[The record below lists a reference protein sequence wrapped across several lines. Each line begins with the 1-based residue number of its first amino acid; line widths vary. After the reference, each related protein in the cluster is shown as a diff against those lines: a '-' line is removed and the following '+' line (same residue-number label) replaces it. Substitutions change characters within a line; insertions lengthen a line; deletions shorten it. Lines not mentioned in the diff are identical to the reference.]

1 MKSRYKVS
9 LAAVL
14 IGGGIVAGSLMNNSV
29 IGASSSGQPGT
40 ADDPVVTKSYV
51 DQKIAQA
58 LKGGAPA
65 SSTSGKTTSL
75 EGTGAKASTGS
86 GISTGVSASNS
97 KPNATASNATNSG
110 KASSVEQTEALQVVD
125 VKPGQK
131 LLAKAGSE
139 FILRNGYAVV
149 YSMDASGAIDITSGT
164 EIVHNQAVEK
174 NHLLSFPRE
183 GRGIQV
189 KEGQKF
195 GLIVMVRGGYTL
207 Q

>member
-14 IGGGIVAGSLMNNSV
+14 LGGGIVAGSLMNNSV
-29 IGASSSGQPGT
+29 NGASSSGQPGT

-58 LKGGAPA
+58 LQGGTTTN
-65 SSTSGKTTSL
+65 TSRSKTTS
-75 EGTGAKASTGS
+75 
-86 GISTGVSASNS
+86 SAA
-97 KPNATASNATNSG
+97 PTTNATSNATTSGASSSG
-110 KASSVEQTEALQVVD
+110 KASTAVEQTEELKVVD

-131 LLAKAGSE
+131 LIAKAGSE

-195 GLIVMVRGGYTL
+195 GLVVMVRGGYTL

>member
-14 IGGGIVAGSLMNNSV
+14 LGGGIVAGSLMNNSV
-29 IGASSSGQPGT
+29 DGASSSGQPGT

-58 LKGGAPA
+58 IKGGTPA
-65 SSTSGKTTSL
+65 SNTSSKTTS
-75 EGTGAKASTGS
+75 ST
-86 GISTGVSASNS
+86 T
-97 KPNATASNATNSG
+97 PTTNATSNTTASGASG
-110 KASSVEQTEALQVVD
+110 AGKTSTPEQTEALKVVD

-131 LLAKAGSE
+131 LIAKAGSE

-149 YSMDASGAIDITSGT
+149 YSMDTSGAIDITSGT
-164 EIVHNQAVEK
+164 EIFHNQAVEK

-195 GLIVMVRGGYTL
+195 GLVVMVRGGYTV

>member
-1 MKSRYKVS
+1 MKSRYKVT

-14 IGGGIVAGSLMNNSV
+14 LGGGIVAGSLMNNSV
-29 IGASSSGQPGT
+29 NGASSSGQPGT

-58 LKGGAPA
+58 LKGGTTTNASSSKSTNSAASTTNVTSNVTTSGA
-65 SSTSGKTTSL
+65 SSTG
-75 EGTGAKASTGS
+75 KAST
-86 GISTGVSASNS
+86 
-97 KPNATASNATNSG
+97 
-110 KASSVEQTEALQVVD
+110 SVEQTEELKVVD

-131 LLAKAGSE
+131 LIAKAGSE

-149 YSMDASGAIDITSGT
+149 FSMDASGAIDITSGT

-195 GLIVMVRGGYTL
+195 GLVVMVRGGYTL

>member
-9 LAAVL
+9 LAAAL
-14 IGGGIVAGSLMNNSV
+14 LGGGIVAGSLMNNSV
-29 IGASSSGQPGT
+29 NGASSSGQPGT

-58 LKGGAPA
+58 IKGGVPA
-65 SSTSGKTTSL
+65 SNTSSKTTS
-75 EGTGAKASTGS
+75 ST
-86 GISTGVSASNS
+86 TPAT
-97 KPNATASNATNSG
+97 NATSNTTASGT
-110 KASSVEQTEALQVVD
+110 SSVGKTSTPEQTEVLKVVD

-131 LLAKAGSE
+131 LIAKAGSE

-195 GLIVMVRGGYTL
+195 GLVVMVRGGYSV

>member
-1 MKSRYKVS
+1 MKPRYKVT

-14 IGGGIVAGSLMNNSV
+14 LGGGIVAGSLMNNSV
-29 IGASSSGQPGT
+29 NGASSSGQPGT

-58 LKGGAPA
+58 IKG
-65 SSTSGKTTSL
+65 
-75 EGTGAKASTGS
+75 
-86 GISTGVSASNS
+86 GVSASSTNS
-97 KPNATASNATNSG
+97 KTTGSAVPTTNATSNVTTSGAPSTG
-110 KASSVEQTEALQVVD
+110 KASAAVEQTEELKVVD

-131 LLAKAGSE
+131 LIAKVGAE

-195 GLIVMVRGGYTL
+195 GLVVMVRGGYTL

>member
-14 IGGGIVAGSLMNNSV
+14 LGGGIVAGSLMNNSV
-29 IGASSSGQPGT
+29 NGASSSGQPGT

-58 LKGGAPA
+58 IKGGAPA
-65 SSTSGKTTSL
+65 SNTSSKTTS
-75 EGTGAKASTGS
+75 ST
-86 GISTGVSASNS
+86 T
-97 KPNATASNATNSG
+97 PTTNATSTTTSSGASGAGKNSTP
-110 KASSVEQTEALQVVD
+110 EQTEVLKVVD

-131 LLAKAGSE
+131 LIAKAGSE

-195 GLIVMVRGGYTL
+195 GLVVMVRGGYTV

>member
-1 MKSRYKVS
+1 MKSCYKVS

-14 IGGGIVAGSLMNNSV
+14 LGGGIVAGSLMNNSV
-29 IGASSSGQPGT
+29 NGASSSGQPGT

-58 LKGGAPA
+58 IKGGVPTSNT
-65 SSTSGKTTSL
+65 SSKTTS
-75 EGTGAKASTGS
+75 
-86 GISTGVSASNS
+86 SNAPATNTTS
-97 KPNATASNATNSG
+97 NTTASGTSSAG
-110 KASSVEQTEALQVVD
+110 KTSTPEQTEALKVVD

-131 LLAKAGSE
+131 LIAKAGSE

-195 GLIVMVRGGYTL
+195 GLVVMVRGGYTV

>member
-14 IGGGIVAGSLMNNSV
+14 LGGGIVAGSLMNNSV
-29 IGASSSGQPGT
+29 NGASSSGQPGT

-58 LKGGAPA
+58 IKGGESA
-65 SSTSGKTTSL
+65 SSTNGKTTASAAPTPNATSNTTTSAASS
-75 EGTGAKASTGS
+75 TGKAST
-86 GISTGVSASNS
+86 TVQ
-97 KPNATASNATNSG
+97 
-110 KASSVEQTEALQVVD
+110 QTEELKVVD

-131 LLAKAGSE
+131 LIAKAGAE

-195 GLIVMVRGGYTL
+195 GLVVMVRGGYTV

>member
-14 IGGGIVAGSLMNNSV
+14 LGGGIVAGSLMNNSV
-29 IGASSSGQPGT
+29 NGASSSGQPGT

-58 LKGGAPA
+58 IKGEVPA
-65 SSTSGKTTSL
+65 SNTSSKTTSSNAPA
-75 EGTGAKASTGS
+75 TNATSNTTASGASSAGKAST
-86 GISTGVSASNS
+86 
-97 KPNATASNATNSG
+97 P
-110 KASSVEQTEALQVVD
+110 EQTEALKVVD

-131 LLAKAGSE
+131 LIAKAGSE

-174 NHLLSFPRE
+174 NHLVSFPRE

-195 GLIVMVRGGYTL
+195 GLVVMVRGGYTV

>member
-14 IGGGIVAGSLMNNSV
+14 LGGGIVAGSLMNNSV
-29 IGASSSGQPGT
+29 DGASSSGQPGT

-58 LKGGAPA
+58 IKGGGTA
-65 SSTSGKTTSL
+65 SSTSSKATSSTAPATNATSNPSASGTSGAGKT
-75 EGTGAKASTGS
+75 ST
-86 GISTGVSASNS
+86 
-97 KPNATASNATNSG
+97 P
-110 KASSVEQTEALQVVD
+110 EQTEALKVVD

-131 LLAKAGSE
+131 LIAKAGSE

-195 GLIVMVRGGYTL
+195 GLVVMVRGGYTV

>member
-14 IGGGIVAGSLMNNSV
+14 LGGGIVAGSLMNNSV
-29 IGASSSGQPGT
+29 NGASSSGQPGT

-58 LKGGAPA
+58 IKGGVPASNTSSKTSNAPA
-65 SSTSGKTTSL
+65 T
-75 EGTGAKASTGS
+75 
-86 GISTGVSASNS
+86 
-97 KPNATASNATNSG
+97 NATSNTTASGASSAG
-110 KASSVEQTEALQVVD
+110 KASASEQTEALKVVD

-131 LLAKAGSE
+131 LIAKAGSE

-164 EIVHNQAVEK
+164 EIAHNQAVEK

-195 GLIVMVRGGYTL
+195 GLVVMVRGGYTV

>member
-14 IGGGIVAGSLMNNSV
+14 LGGGIVAGSLMNNSV
-29 IGASSSGQPGT
+29 NGASSSGQPGT

-58 LKGGAPA
+58 IKGGGTA
-65 SSTSGKTTSL
+65 SSTSSKTTSSTAPATNTTTSNTTSS
-75 EGTGAKASTGS
+75 GT
-86 GISTGVSASNS
+86 
-97 KPNATASNATNSG
+97 SNAA
-110 KASSVEQTEALQVVD
+110 KSSTVEQTEALKVVD

-131 LLAKAGSE
+131 LIAKAGSE

-164 EIVHNQAVEK
+164 EIVHNQAVDK

-195 GLIVMVRGGYTL
+195 GLVVMVRGGYTV

>member
-14 IGGGIVAGSLMNNSV
+14 LGGGIVAGSLMNNSV
-29 IGASSSGQPGT
+29 NGASSSGQPGT

-58 LKGGAPA
+58 IKGGGSA
-65 SSTSGKTTSL
+65 SSTSSKTTSSTAPATNTTTSNTTTSS
-75 EGTGAKASTGS
+75 GT
-86 GISTGVSASNS
+86 
-97 KPNATASNATNSG
+97 SNATKNST
-110 KASSVEQTEALQVVD
+110 VEQTEALKVVD

-131 LLAKAGSE
+131 LIAKAGAE
-139 FILRNGYAVV
+139 FILRNGNAVV

-189 KEGQKF
+189 KEGQKY
-195 GLIVMVRGGYTL
+195 GLVVMVRGGYTV

>member
-14 IGGGIVAGSLMNNSV
+14 LGGGIVAGSLMNNSV
-29 IGASSSGQPGT
+29 NGASSSGQPGT

-58 LKGGAPA
+58 IKGEAPG
-65 SSTSGKTTSL
+65 SSTSSKTTSS
-75 EGTGAKASTGS
+75 TTPATKATSNTTTS
-86 GISTGVSASNS
+86 G
-97 KPNATASNATNSG
+97 
-110 KASSVEQTEALQVVD
+110 ASSAEKTSTAEQTEALKVVD

-131 LLAKAGSE
+131 LIAKAGSE
-139 FILRNGYAVV
+139 FILRNGNAVV
-149 YSMDASGAIDITSGT
+149 YSMDTSGAIDITSGT

-195 GLIVMVRGGYTL
+195 GLVVMVRGSYTV

>member
-1 MKSRYKVS
+1 MKSCYKVS

-14 IGGGIVAGSLMNNSV
+14 LGGGIVAGSLMNNSV
-29 IGASSSGQPGT
+29 NGASSSGQPGT

-58 LKGGAPA
+58 IKGGVPA
-65 SSTSGKTTSL
+65 SSTSSKTTS
-75 EGTGAKASTGS
+75 STAPA
-86 GISTGVSASNS
+86 T
-97 KPNATASNATNSG
+97 NATSNTTVSG
-110 KASSVEQTEALQVVD
+110 TSSAGKTSTPEQTEALKVVD

-131 LLAKAGSE
+131 LIAKAGSE

-195 GLIVMVRGGYTL
+195 GLVVMIRGGYTV

>member
-1 MKSRYKVS
+1 MNSRYKVS

-14 IGGGIVAGSLMNNSV
+14 LGGGIIAGSLMNNSV
-29 IGASSSGQPGT
+29 NGASSSGQPGT

-51 DQKIAQA
+51 DQKIALA
-58 LKGGAPA
+58 IKGGVPA
-65 SSTSGKTTSL
+65 SSTSNKTTS
-75 EGTGAKASTGS
+75 
-86 GISTGVSASNS
+86 SNA
-97 KPNATASNATNSG
+97 PATNATSNTTASGTSG
-110 KASSVEQTEALQVVD
+110 AGKTSTPEQTEALKVVD

-131 LLAKAGSE
+131 LIAKAGSE

-164 EIVHNQAVEK
+164 EIVHNQTVEK

-195 GLIVMVRGGYTL
+195 GLVVMVRGGYTV

>member
-14 IGGGIVAGSLMNNSV
+14 LGGGIVAGSLMNNSV
-29 IGASSSGQPGT
+29 NGASSSGQPGT

-58 LKGGAPA
+58 IKGGAPA
-65 SSTSGKTTSL
+65 SNTSSKTTS
-75 EGTGAKASTGS
+75 ST
-86 GISTGVSASNS
+86 T
-97 KPNATASNATNSG
+97 PTTNATSNTTASGASG
-110 KASSVEQTEALQVVD
+110 AGKTYTPEQTEALKVVD

-131 LLAKAGSE
+131 LIAKAGSE

-164 EIVHNQAVEK
+164 EIVHNQTVEK

-195 GLIVMVRGGYTL
+195 GLVVMVRGGYTV

>member
-14 IGGGIVAGSLMNNSV
+14 LGGGFVAGSLMNNSV
-29 IGASSSGQPGT
+29 NGAASSGQPGT

-58 LKGGAPA
+58 IKGGGSA
-65 SSTSGKTTSL
+65 SGTSSKTTSSTAPATNTTTSNTTTSS
-75 EGTGAKASTGS
+75 GT
-86 GISTGVSASNS
+86 
-97 KPNATASNATNSG
+97 SNAT
-110 KASSVEQTEALQVVD
+110 KSSTVEQTEALKVVD

-131 LLAKAGSE
+131 LIAKAGAE
-139 FILRNGYAVV
+139 FILRNGNAVV

-189 KEGQKF
+189 KEGQKY
-195 GLIVMVRGGYTL
+195 GLVVMVRGGYTV

>member
-14 IGGGIVAGSLMNNSV
+14 LGGGIVAGSLMNNSV
-29 IGASSSGQPGT
+29 NGASSSGQPGT

-58 LKGGAPA
+58 IKGEGTA
-65 SSTSGKTTSL
+65 SSTSSKATSSTTPATNATTNTTASGTSGAGKT
-75 EGTGAKASTGS
+75 ST
-86 GISTGVSASNS
+86 
-97 KPNATASNATNSG
+97 P
-110 KASSVEQTEALQVVD
+110 EQTEALKVVD

-131 LLAKAGSE
+131 LIAKAGSE

-164 EIVHNQAVEK
+164 EIVHNQTVEK

-195 GLIVMVRGGYTL
+195 GLVVMVRGGYTV

>member
-14 IGGGIVAGSLMNNSV
+14 LGGGIVAGSLMNNAAN
-29 IGASSSGQPGT
+29 GASSSGQPGT

-58 LKGGAPA
+58 IKGETPA
-65 SSTSGKTTSL
+65 SSTTSKTTN
-75 EGTGAKASTGS
+75 TATP
-86 GISTGVSASNS
+86 TTSA
-97 KPNATASNATNSG
+97 ASNATKSG
-110 KASSVEQTEALQVVD
+110 ASSTDKASTAVGQTEELKVVD

-131 LLAKAGSE
+131 LIAKAGSE

-149 YSMDASGAIDITSGT
+149 YSMDASGAVDITSGT
-164 EIVHNQAVEK
+164 EIIHNQAVEK

-195 GLIVMVRGGYTL
+195 GLVVMVRGGYTV

>member
-1 MKSRYKVS
+1 MKSRYKVP

-14 IGGGIVAGSLMNNSV
+14 LGGGIVAGSLMNNSV
-29 IGASSSGQPGT
+29 NGASSSGQPGT

-51 DQKIAQA
+51 DQKIAA
-58 LKGGAPA
+58 AIKGGASA
-65 SSTSGKTTSL
+65 SSTNSKTTSSAAP
-75 EGTGAKASTGS
+75 TTNATPNATTAGASSLGKAST
-86 GISTGVSASNS
+86 A
-97 KPNATASNATNSG
+97 
-110 KASSVEQTEALQVVD
+110 VEQTEELKVVD

-131 LLAKAGSE
+131 LIAKAGAE
-139 FILRNGYAVV
+139 FILRNGNAVV
-149 YSMDASGAIDITSGT
+149 YTMDASGAIDITSGT

-195 GLIVMVRGGYTL
+195 GLVVMVRGGYTL

>member
-29 IGASSSGQPGT
+29 NGASSSGQPGT

-58 LKGGAPA
+58 VKGGVSSSSISTAPA
-65 SSTSGKTTSL
+65 TNTTTSTSSGTSNAAKSST
-75 EGTGAKASTGS
+75 
-86 GISTGVSASNS
+86 
-97 KPNATASNATNSG
+97 
-110 KASSVEQTEALQVVD
+110 VEQTEALKVVD

-131 LLAKAGSE
+131 LIAKAGAE
-139 FILRNGYAVV
+139 FILRNGNAVV

-195 GLIVMVRGGYTL
+195 GLVVMVRGGYTV

>member
-9 LAAVL
+9 FAAVL
-14 IGGGIVAGSLMNNSV
+14 LGGGIVVGSLMNNSV
-29 IGASSSGQPGT
+29 NGASSSGQPGT

-58 LKGGAPA
+58 IKGGGTA
-65 SSTSGKTTSL
+65 SSTSSKTTSSTAPATNTTTSNTTSS
-75 EGTGAKASTGS
+75 GT
-86 GISTGVSASNS
+86 
-97 KPNATASNATNSG
+97 SNAA
-110 KASSVEQTEALQVVD
+110 KSSTVEQTEALKVVD

-131 LLAKAGSE
+131 LIAKAGSE

-164 EIVHNQAVEK
+164 EIAHNQAVDK

-195 GLIVMVRGGYTL
+195 GLVVMVRGGYTV

>member
-14 IGGGIVAGSLMNNSV
+14 LGGGIVAGSLMNNSV
-29 IGASSSGQPGT
+29 NGASSSGQPGT

-58 LKGGAPA
+58 IKGGASA
-65 SSTSGKTTSL
+65 SSTKTTTSAVPATSATSNATTS
-75 EGTGAKASTGS
+75 GASSTGKAST
-86 GISTGVSASNS
+86 A
-97 KPNATASNATNSG
+97 
-110 KASSVEQTEALQVVD
+110 VEQTEELKVVD

-131 LLAKAGSE
+131 LIAKAGAE
-139 FILRNGYAVV
+139 FILRNGYAVA

-195 GLIVMVRGGYTL
+195 GLVVMVRGGYTV

>member
-9 LAAVL
+9 LAVVL
-14 IGGGIVAGSLMNNSV
+14 LGGGIVAGSLMNNSV
-29 IGASSSGQPGT
+29 NGASSSGQPGT

-58 LKGGAPA
+58 IKGGGSA
-65 SSTSGKTTSL
+65 SSTSSKTTSSTAPATNTTTSNTTTSS
-75 EGTGAKASTGS
+75 GT
-86 GISTGVSASNS
+86 
-97 KPNATASNATNSG
+97 SNAT
-110 KASSVEQTEALQVVD
+110 KSSTVEQTEALKVVD

-131 LLAKAGSE
+131 LIAKAGAE
-139 FILRNGYAVV
+139 LILRNGNAVV

-189 KEGQKF
+189 KEGQKY
-195 GLIVMVRGGYTL
+195 GLVVMVRGGYTV

>member
-1 MKSRYKVS
+1 MKTRYKVS

-29 IGASSSGQPGT
+29 NGASSSGQPGT

-58 LKGGAPA
+58 VKGGVSSSSTNSKTA
-65 SSTSGKTTSL
+65 SSTAQATNTTTSTSS
-75 EGTGAKASTGS
+75 GT
-86 GISTGVSASNS
+86 
-97 KPNATASNATNSG
+97 SNAA
-110 KASSVEQTEALQVVD
+110 KSSTTEQTEALKVVD

-131 LLAKAGSE
+131 LIAKAGAE
-139 FILRNGYAVV
+139 FILRNGNAVV

-189 KEGQKF
+189 KEGQKY
-195 GLIVMVRGGYTL
+195 GLVVMVRGGYTV

>member
-14 IGGGIVAGSLMNNSV
+14 LGGGIVAGSLMNNSV
-29 IGASSSGQPGT
+29 NGASSSGQPGT

-51 DQKIAQA
+51 DQKIAQVI
-58 LKGGAPA
+58 KGGVPA
-65 SSTSGKTTSL
+65 SNTSSKTTS
-75 EGTGAKASTGS
+75 
-86 GISTGVSASNS
+86 SNA
-97 KPNATASNATNSG
+97 PATNATSNTTASVTSGAGKTSAT
-110 KASSVEQTEALQVVD
+110 EQTEALKVVD

-131 LLAKAGSE
+131 LIAKAGSE

-195 GLIVMVRGGYTL
+195 GLVVMVRGGYTV

>member
-14 IGGGIVAGSLMNNSV
+14 LGGGIVAGSLMNNSV
-29 IGASSSGQPGT
+29 NGASSSGQPGT

-58 LKGGAPA
+58 IKGGASA
-65 SSTSGKTTSL
+65 SSTNSKTTSSVVPTTNATSNVTTS
-75 EGTGAKASTGS
+75 GASSTGKASTG
-86 GISTGVSASNS
+86 
-97 KPNATASNATNSG
+97 
-110 KASSVEQTEALQVVD
+110 VEQTEELKVVD

-131 LLAKAGSE
+131 LIAKVGAE

-149 YSMDASGAIDITSGT
+149 YSMDASGAIDVTSGT

-195 GLIVMVRGGYTL
+195 GLVVMVRGGYTL

>member
-14 IGGGIVAGSLMNNSV
+14 LGGGIVAGSLMNNSV
-29 IGASSSGQPGT
+29 NGASSSGQPGT

-58 LKGGAPA
+58 IKG
-65 SSTSGKTTSL
+65 
-75 EGTGAKASTGS
+75 
-86 GISTGVSASNS
+86 GVSASNTSS
-97 KPNATASNATNSG
+97 KTTSSNAPASNATSNTTASG
-110 KASSVEQTEALQVVD
+110 TSGAGKTSTPEQTDDLKVVD

-131 LLAKAGSE
+131 LIAKAGSE

-195 GLIVMVRGGYTL
+195 GLVVMVRGGYTV

>member
-14 IGGGIVAGSLMNNSV
+14 LGGGIVAGSLMNNSV
-29 IGASSSGQPGT
+29 NGASSSGQPGT

-58 LKGGAPA
+58 IKGGGTA
-65 SSTSGKTTSL
+65 SSTSSKATSSTAPATNATSNTTASGTSGSGKT
-75 EGTGAKASTGS
+75 STQ
-86 GISTGVSASNS
+86 
-97 KPNATASNATNSG
+97 
-110 KASSVEQTEALQVVD
+110 EQTEALKVVD

-131 LLAKAGSE
+131 LIAKAGSE

-195 GLIVMVRGGYTL
+195 GLVVMVRGGYTV

>member
-14 IGGGIVAGSLMNNSV
+14 LGGGIVAGSLMNNSV
-29 IGASSSGQPGT
+29 NGASSSGQPGT

-58 LKGGAPA
+58 IKGGGTA
-65 SSTSGKTTSL
+65 SSTSSKTTSP
-75 EGTGAKASTGS
+75 TASTAN
-86 GISTGVSASNS
+86 STTSNTTS
-97 KPNATASNATNSG
+97 SVTSNAA
-110 KASSVEQTEALQVVD
+110 KSSTVEQTEALKVVD

-131 LLAKAGSE
+131 LIANAGAE
-139 FILRNGYAVV
+139 FILRNGNAVV

-195 GLIVMVRGGYTL
+195 GLVVMVRGGYTV

>member
-1 MKSRYKVS
+1 MKSRYKVT

-14 IGGGIVAGSLMNNSV
+14 LGGGIVAGSLMNNSV
-29 IGASSSGQPGT
+29 NGASSSGQPGT
-40 ADDPVVTKSYV
+40 SDDPVVTKSYV

-58 LKGGAPA
+58 IKG
-65 SSTSGKTTSL
+65 
-75 EGTGAKASTGS
+75 
-86 GISTGVSASNS
+86 GVSASSTNS
-97 KPNATASNATNSG
+97 KTTSSAAPTTNAPSNATTSGAPSTG
-110 KASSVEQTEALQVVD
+110 KASAAVEQTEELKVVD

-131 LLAKAGSE
+131 LIAKVGAE

-189 KEGQKF
+189 KEGQKS
-195 GLIVMVRGGYTL
+195 GLVVMVRGGYTL

>member
-14 IGGGIVAGSLMNNSV
+14 LGGGIVAGSLMNNSV
-29 IGASSSGQPGT
+29 NGASSSGQPGT

-58 LKGGAPA
+58 IKGGGTA
-65 SSTSGKTTSL
+65 SSTSSKTTSSTAPATNTTISNTTSS
-75 EGTGAKASTGS
+75 GT
-86 GISTGVSASNS
+86 
-97 KPNATASNATNSG
+97 SNAA
-110 KASSVEQTEALQVVD
+110 KSSTVEQTEALKVVD

-131 LLAKAGSE
+131 LIAKAGSE

-195 GLIVMVRGGYTL
+195 GLVVMVRGGYTV

>member
-14 IGGGIVAGSLMNNSV
+14 LGGGIVAGSLMNNSV
-29 IGASSSGQPGT
+29 NGASSSGQPGT

-51 DQKIAQA
+51 DQKIAA
-58 LKGGAPA
+58 AIKGGASA
-65 SSTSGKTTSL
+65 SSTNSKTTS
-75 EGTGAKASTGS
+75 
-86 GISTGVSASNS
+86 SAA
-97 KPNATASNATNSG
+97 PTTNATSNATTAGASSSG
-110 KASSVEQTEALQVVD
+110 KASTAVEQTEELKVVD

-131 LLAKAGSE
+131 LIAKVGAE
-139 FILRNGYAVV
+139 FILRNGNAVV
-149 YSMDASGAIDITSGT
+149 YTMDASGAIDITSGT

-195 GLIVMVRGGYTL
+195 GLVVMVRGGYTL

>member
-14 IGGGIVAGSLMNNSV
+14 LGGGIVAGSLMNNSV
-29 IGASSSGQPGT
+29 NGASSSGQPGT

-58 LKGGAPA
+58 IKGGESA
-65 SSTSGKTTSL
+65 SSTKTTTSAAPTPNATSNTTTS
-75 EGTGAKASTGS
+75 GASSTGKAST
-86 GISTGVSASNS
+86 TVQ
-97 KPNATASNATNSG
+97 
-110 KASSVEQTEALQVVD
+110 QTEELKVVD

-131 LLAKAGSE
+131 LIAKAGAE

-195 GLIVMVRGGYTL
+195 GLVVMVRGGYTV

>member
-1 MKSRYKVS
+1 MKSRYKIS
-9 LAAVL
+9 LATVL
-14 IGGGIVAGSLMNNSV
+14 LGGGIVAGSLMNNSV
-29 IGASSSGQPGT
+29 NGASDPGQPGT

-58 LKGGAPA
+58 IKGGGSG
-65 SSTSGKTTSL
+65 SSSNSKTTSSTASTTSATSSATAS
-75 EGTGAKASTGS
+75 GASNTGKAST
-86 GISTGVSASNS
+86 A
-97 KPNATASNATNSG
+97 
-110 KASSVEQTEALQVVD
+110 VEQTEELKVVD
-125 VKPGQK
+125 IKPGQK
-131 LLAKAGSE
+131 LIAKAGAE

-195 GLIVMVRGGYTL
+195 GLVVMVRGGYTI

>member
-14 IGGGIVAGSLMNNSV
+14 LGGGIVAGSLMNNSV
-29 IGASSSGQPGT
+29 NGASSSGQPGT

-58 LKGGAPA
+58 IKG
-65 SSTSGKTTSL
+65 
-75 EGTGAKASTGS
+75 
-86 GISTGVSASNS
+86 GVSASNTSS
-97 KPNATASNATNSG
+97 KTTSSNAPASNATSNTTASG
-110 KASSVEQTEALQVVD
+110 TSGAGKTSTPEQTEDLKVVD

-131 LLAKAGSE
+131 LIAKAGSE

-195 GLIVMVRGGYTL
+195 GLVVMVRGGYTV

>member
-14 IGGGIVAGSLMNNSV
+14 LGGGIVAGSLMNNSV
-29 IGASSSGQPGT
+29 NGASSSGQPGT

-58 LKGGAPA
+58 IKGGGTA
-65 SSTSGKTTSL
+65 SSTSSKATSSTAPATNATSNPSASGTSGAGKT
-75 EGTGAKASTGS
+75 ST
-86 GISTGVSASNS
+86 
-97 KPNATASNATNSG
+97 P
-110 KASSVEQTEALQVVD
+110 EQTEALKVVD

-131 LLAKAGSE
+131 LIAKAGSE

-164 EIVHNQAVEK
+164 EIVHNQTVEK

-195 GLIVMVRGGYTL
+195 GLVVMVRGGYTV

>member
-29 IGASSSGQPGT
+29 NGASSSGQPGT

-58 LKGGAPA
+58 VKGGVSSSSTSSKTA
-65 SSTSGKTTSL
+65 SSTAPATNTTTSMSSV
-75 EGTGAKASTGS
+75 T
-86 GISTGVSASNS
+86 
-97 KPNATASNATNSG
+97 SNAA
-110 KASSVEQTEALQVVD
+110 KSSTVEQTEALKVVD

-131 LLAKAGSE
+131 LIAKAGAE
-139 FILRNGYAVV
+139 FILRNGNAVV
-149 YSMDASGAIDITSGT
+149 YSMDASGVIDITSGT

-195 GLIVMVRGGYTL
+195 GLVVMVRGGYTI